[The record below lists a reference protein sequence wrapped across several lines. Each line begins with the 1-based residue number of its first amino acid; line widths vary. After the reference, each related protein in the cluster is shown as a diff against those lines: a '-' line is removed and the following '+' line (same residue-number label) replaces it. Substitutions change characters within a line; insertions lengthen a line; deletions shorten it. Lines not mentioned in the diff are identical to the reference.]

1 MIRTLNQWH
10 MVELARGKCTIQRLG
25 KYLAVY
31 VGSDV
36 DTALI
41 GKNRFDRNG
50 AQTLGSLVAASDAS
64 GKGDALRFC
73 VCQCRQ
79 RELVGS
85 AFDDSAMKKSR
96 RRGRCQV
103 REDAESTS
111 GLAKDSYVVRVPTE
125 GGNVPAH
132 PLQRKLLVLDPIV
145 ARDMV
150 GGFRTQYRMGEEPQ
164 GAEAIVDGNDNHA
177 AFLYQLS
184 RNEYLGVEGL
194 AGIGAESVRFYAGT
208 PSCDIYGNCTNYVSS
223 THFMGDLGGGIRFYP
238 YGNFFVRP
246 EVRLYLVHNNVEF
259 SSGRTVRYGLSIGYT
274 FGGSR

>member
-10 MVELARGKCTIQRLG
+10 MVELARGKCRIQGLG

-41 GKNRFDRNG
+41 GKNRLDRNG

-64 GKGDALRFC
+64 SNGDALRFC

-85 AFDDSAMKKSR
+85 AFDDRPIKKSR
-96 RRGRCQV
+96 RRRRRQV
-103 REDAESTS
+103 GEDAESTS
-111 GLAKDSYVVRVPTE
+111 GLAKARYIAGVPTE

-132 PLQRKLLVLDPIV
+132 PLQRKLLVHDPVV
-145 ARDMV
+145 ARGMV
-150 GGFRTQYRMGEEPQ
+150 GGFGTQCRMGEEAQ

-184 RNEYLGVEGL
+184 RNEVV
-194 AGIGAESVRFYAGT
+194 AF
-208 PSCDIYGNCTNYVSS
+208 PKD
-223 THFMGDLGGGIRFYP
+223 
-238 YGNFFVRP
+238 
-246 EVRLYLVHNNVEF
+246 
-259 SSGRTVRYGLSIGYT
+259 
-274 FGGSR
+274 